1 MRITIPY
8 KPRPQQN
15 YLHKELQKYRYAL
28 LLCHRRFGKS
38 TCMINFLIRAALTNK
53 NHNPRYAYIAP
64 TYKQAKSIAWDFL
77 KHYAKPVVG
86 TKFNETELRADFI
99 NGSRITL
106 LGAENAENLRG
117 LGLDGII
124 LDEMASIPAS
134 VIEEILTPSLT
145 DRRGFM
151 YLIGTPQGMNNIFY
165 EYYLK
170 AQGNKDWFLYTAKA
184 SNTKIINQEELDN
197 SLEMLGQAKYNQ
209 EFECS
214 FIGNVPGSIFGKE
227 IQDLEEKKHITSVP
241 FDPALLVHTAWD
253 IGYRDDTAIIFF
265 QQIGH
270 QINIIDC
277 ISDRNKPF
285 PYYAELLKEKEYS
298 YGIHY
303 APHDIEVSEF
313 SSGRTRREVAYEHG
327 IRFRVA
333 PKTLKE
339 DGIHAVKMVL
349 PRCKI
354 NVDLCKSLIDA
365 LRHYHRKYSEKD
377 RVYKIKPV
385 HDWSSHFADAM
396 MILATG
402 FQEQR
407 VNIMNRQTTAISE
420 VKLI

>member
-1 MRITIPY
+1 M
-8 KPRPQQN
+8 
-15 YLHKELQKYRYAL
+15 
-28 LLCHRRFGKS
+28 
-38 TCMINFLIRAALTNK
+38 
-53 NHNPRYAYIAP
+53 
-64 TYKQAKSIAWDFL
+64 
-77 KHYAKPVVG
+77 
-86 TKFNETELRADFI
+86 
-99 NGSRITL
+99 
-106 LGAENAENLRG
+106 
-117 LGLDGII
+117 
-124 LDEMASIPAS
+124 
-134 VIEEILTPSLT
+134 
-145 DRRGFM
+145 
-151 YLIGTPQGMNNIFY
+151 
-165 EYYLK
+165 
-170 AQGNKDWFLYTAKA
+170 
-184 SNTKIINQEELDN
+184 
-197 SLEMLGQAKYNQ
+197 
-209 EFECS
+209 
-214 FIGNVPGSIFGKE
+214 
-227 IQDLEEKKHITSVP
+227 
-241 FDPALLVHTAWD
+241 LVHTAWD